1 MEFYGLLGE
10 RLSHSLSPEIHF
22 EILKSINRQGSYKL
36 FEIEEDRLYDF
47 AEALKLLKVKGCNVT
62 IPYKKDIIKELDV
75 ISKEAVKIGAVNTIY
90 LKNGKLQGFNT
101 DYYGFGVLLK
111 ISSIEVENS
120 VAVILGN
127 GGASR
132 AVLHY
137 LLDNGAKEVYIV
149 SRKPNNE
156 EYNLSNVKVISY
168 EKLKDIRGD
177 ILINSTPVGMYPN
190 VSESPVS
197 KDIINNFYSIVDL
210 IYNPYETKFLA
221 YGKELNKKIV
231 GGLYMLVGQAVK
243 AQEIWQ
249 EEDIDEGIIK
259 DIYNKIN
266 IRFLSNKVKL

>member
-10 RLSHSLSPEIHF
+10 KLSYSLSPEIHF
-22 EILKSINRQGSYKL
+22 EILNSIKREGAYKL
-36 FEIEEDRLYDF
+36 FEIEKDNLSDF
-47 AEALKLLKVKGCNVT
+47 AKALKLLKVKGCNVT
-62 IPYKKDIIKELDV
+62 IPYKKDIMKELDG
-75 ISKEAVKIGAVNTIY
+75 ISEEAAKIGAVNTIY
-90 LKNGKLQGFNT
+90 LNNGSLQGFNT
-101 DYYGFGVLLK
+101 DYYGFGVMLK
-111 ISSIEVENS
+111 ISGIEVKDS

-137 LLDNGAKEVYIV
+137 LLDNGAREVYIV

-156 EYNLSNVKVISY
+156 EYSLSNVKVISY
-168 EKLKDIRGD
+168 EELKGIKGD

-190 VSESPVS
+190 ILESPVS
-197 KDIINNFYSIVDL
+197 KDIISNFASIVDL

-249 EEDIDEGIIK
+249 EEEIDQGIIK

-266 IRFLSNKVKL
+266 IRFLGNKDR

>member
-10 RLSHSLSPEIHF
+10 KLSHSLSPEIHF
-22 EILKSINRQGSYKL
+22 EILNSIKRQGAYKL
-36 FEIEEDRLYDF
+36 FEIEKDNLSDF
-47 AEALKLLKVKGCNVT
+47 AKALKLLKVKGCNVT
-62 IPYKKDIIKELDV
+62 IPYKKDIMKELDG
-75 ISKEAVKIGAVNTIY
+75 ISEEAVKIGAVNTIY
-90 LKNGKLQGFNT
+90 LNNGSLQGFNT
-101 DYYGFGVLLK
+101 DYYGFGVMLK
-111 ISSIEVENS
+111 ISSIEVKDS

-149 SRKPNNE
+149 SREPNNE
-156 EYNLSNVKVISY
+156 EYSLSNVKIISY
-168 EKLKDIRGD
+168 EELKDIKGD

-190 VSESPVS
+190 ISESPVS
-197 KDIINNFYSIVDL
+197 KDIINNFTSIVDL

-231 GGLYMLVGQAVK
+231 GGLYMLIGQAVK

-249 EEDIDEGIIK
+249 ERDIDQGIIR

-266 IRFLSNKVKL
+266 VKFLNKNNI

>member
-10 RLSHSLSPEIHF
+10 KLSHSLSPEIHF
-22 EILKSINRQGSYKL
+22 EILNSINKQGAYKL
-36 FEIEEDRLYDF
+36 FEIEKDNLSDF
-47 AEALKLLKVKGCNVT
+47 AKALKLLKIKGCNVT
-62 IPYKKDIIKELDV
+62 IPYKKDIMKELDG
-75 ISKEAVKIGAVNTIY
+75 ISEEAVKIGAVNTIY

-101 DYYGFGVLLK
+101 DYYGFGVMIK
-111 ISSIEVENS
+111 ISKIEVKDS
-120 VAVILGN
+120 IAVILGN

-137 LLDNGAKEVYIV
+137 LLDNGAKKVYIV

-156 EYNLSNVKVISY
+156 ELNLNNVKVINY
-168 EKLKDIRGD
+168 KELKDIRGE

-190 VSESPVS
+190 VSESPVT
-197 KDIINNFYSIVDL
+197 KDIINNFTSIVDL

-221 YGKELNKKIV
+221 YGKELNKNVI

-249 EEDIDEGIIK
+249 EIDIDEGSIK

-266 IRFLSNKVKL
+266 VRFLNNKDI